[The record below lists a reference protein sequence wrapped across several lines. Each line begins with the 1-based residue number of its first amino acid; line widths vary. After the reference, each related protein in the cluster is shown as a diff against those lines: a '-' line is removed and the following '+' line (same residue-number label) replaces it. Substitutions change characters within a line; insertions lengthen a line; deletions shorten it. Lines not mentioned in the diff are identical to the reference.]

1 MNEFFLSID
10 FYVIENIFKRYAN
23 MLNIWTRNNLNF
35 YNDRFDRFLSD
46 LEIKC
51 RRLFGNG
58 VI

>member
-46 LEIKC
+46 LEIEC